1 MVDGSLTF
9 EEACDELEQV
19 GSDET
24 LEYDRGSQAREHF
37 AAIDERRQ
45 LAKLHLKAVLEA

>member
-24 LEYDRGSQAREHF
+24 LEYDRGSQAPEHF

-45 LAKLHLKAVLEA
+45 LAKLHLKAILGL